1 MKLPAISKSNR
12 STDLENIGSLKEAFN
27 PFLSHLEKV
36 IEVRIFLKFTFHK
49 TDIDDE
55 FIKDLE
61 DEYAVQYLTKM
72 EYLPTKE
79 YKNKLLSL
87 RPIEQS
93 DFHLSVET
101 IREKTVKVI
110 HIYPN
115 GKNTLD
121 SSLDKKE
128 KIKAFLSNEEFQK
141 EMQKNQLNAQM
152 KKRKEDEVVNIQS
165 RSLKQDELML
175 FNREIVDNLF
185 TKAKDNIIDK
195 QLYAQSNG
203 MRINMSIESI
213 REKYLSPNSKAMLEN
228 SSENKVKN
236 AKGKFY
242 HIDKAKKRNILEEK
256 KFQFSLLDVSKL
268 NEEIIEE
275 VMEPIEV
282 PIEIIMK
289 DVNYILDNFP
299 IEDLIDLEEKKK
311 LTNKSEELTLSLLK
325 SSKSLYHKIQ
335 SVTKSEIITVY
346 KHMQNINIYRLIGLC
361 LNLVYWVV
369 FGHIN
374 RIQIDISTKQFL
386 YIKLLKELQNVQYSF
401 QNKKLLNKIFIP
413 LLILVV
419 RIECENVFNR
429 KFAKLFDDE
438 SSRKTALEKANELIT
453 SIFDPH
459 CYYNTFT
466 IIGGNAGLLKH
477 KFNKSIL
484 PKYKEKT
491 FATSNLLEQIFI
503 IPEEE
508 VNKRYN
514 HRNQSMIGVETE
526 QKMNFIMNEKVDFIS
541 DLLSRVNKNLKK
553 RNLEPIFTIRK
564 SDDSN
569 VLKKKQTMTQE
580 LENERYY
587 GNVKLQT
594 AEDATNKLF

>member
-1 MKLPAISKSNR
+1 MKLPSITRTTR
-12 STDLENIGSLKEAFN
+12 STDLENIHAIKEAFN

-36 IEVRIFLKFTFHK
+36 IEVRIFLKFTFRK

-55 FIKDLE
+55 VIKDLE
-61 DEYAVQYLTKM
+61 EEYAIQFLTKM

-79 YKNKLLSL
+79 NIKKLLSM

-93 DFHLSVET
+93 DFHLSIET
-101 IREKTVKVI
+101 LREKSVKVI

-115 GKNTLD
+115 GRITNSNGGDKN
-121 SSLDKKE
+121 E
-128 KIKAFLSNEEFQK
+128 KIRAFLSNAEFQK
-141 EMQKNQLNAQM
+141 EMEKNQVNAQI

-165 RSLKQDELML
+165 KELTQDEKML

-185 TKAKDNIIDK
+185 IKAKDNIIDK

-203 MRINMSIESI
+203 MRINMSIDSI
-213 REKYLSPNSKAMLEN
+213 REKYLNPNSKAMLEN
-228 SSENKVKN
+228 SSDARVNN

-242 HIDKAKKRNILEEK
+242 HIDKAKKRNILDEK
-256 KFQFSLLDVSKL
+256 RFQFPLINVPKL
-268 NEEIIEE
+268 NEDILKE
-275 VMEPIEV
+275 VMEPIDI

-299 IEDLIDLEEKKK
+299 IEELIDLEEKKK
-311 LTNKSEELTLSLLK
+311 ITKSDEINIALLR
-325 SSKSLYHKIQ
+325 SSKDLYHKIQ
-335 SVTKSEIITVY
+335 SVSRQEILSVY

-361 LNLVYWVV
+361 LNLVYWIV
-369 FGHIN
+369 FGHVN
-374 RIQIDISTKQFL
+374 RIQIDIVTKQFL